1 MTGMPDASAGSDRNG
16 AALAR
21 LLGPILDQLDTHRDE
36 LNALDGVAGDGD
48 LGLTVSLAGGAVR
61 DLLPDLAAEP
71 LEEALRL
78 IGRTIAKHAPSTSG
92 TLVAFSFLAAAK
104 VGPVAEDGSAVSAA
118 VPYLEAA
125 GRSISERGRV
135 ELGDRTMLD
144 ALGPAIDGYRAAAE
158 TGADVSTAVRAAA
171 EAAAKGAAATETM
184 EAKVGRAGWLQD
196 RARGN
201 RDAGAALV
209 AMAFEAV
216 ARAVG
221 GTDPTG

>member
-1 MTGMPDASAGSDRNG
+1 MTSHGLDGAG
-16 AALAR
+16 LAR
-21 LLGPILDQLDTHRDE
+21 LLAPILDDLDGRRDE

-61 DLLPDLAAEP
+61 DLLPELAGVP
-71 LEEALRL
+71 IEEALRL

-92 TLVAFSFLAAAK
+92 TLVAFAFLAAAK
-104 VGPVAEDGSAVSAA
+104 VGPVAEDGSVVAAA

-125 GRSISERGRV
+125 GRSIAERGKV

-144 ALGPAIDGYRAAAE
+144 ALGPAIAAYRGAAE
-158 TGADVSTAVRAAA
+158 TGADASTAVRAAA
-171 EAAAKGAAATETM
+171 EAATSGAAATESM

-196 RARGN
+196 RARGH

-209 AMAFEAV
+209 AMAFEAAAGSV
-216 ARAVG
+216 DKADLPG
-221 GTDPTG
+221 